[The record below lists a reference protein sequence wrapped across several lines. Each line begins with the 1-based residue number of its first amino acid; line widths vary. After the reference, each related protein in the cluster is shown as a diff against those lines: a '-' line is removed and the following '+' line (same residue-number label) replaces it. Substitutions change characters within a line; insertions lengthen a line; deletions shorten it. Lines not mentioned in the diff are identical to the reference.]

1 MTTTCFSCLNLTLLF
16 PRQMTISEKLLFCTS
31 LEPGWR
37 KVRKIGNALE
47 EKKKDEDGKEQ
58 GKEGAI
64 R

>member
-1 MTTTCFSCLNLTLLF
+1 
-16 PRQMTISEKLLFCTS
+16 MTISEKLLFCTS

-64 R
+64 RWRSETLMVLTWTRVERMF

>member
-1 MTTTCFSCLNLTLLF
+1 
-16 PRQMTISEKLLFCTS
+16 MTISEKLLFCTS